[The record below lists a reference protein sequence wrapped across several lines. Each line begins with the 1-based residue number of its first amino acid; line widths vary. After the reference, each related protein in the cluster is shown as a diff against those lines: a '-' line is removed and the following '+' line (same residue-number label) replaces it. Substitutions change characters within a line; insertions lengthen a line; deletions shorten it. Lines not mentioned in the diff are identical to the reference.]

1 MKSVLVVD
9 NEPLILRFM
18 KELIEEKSHRALLAA
33 SGLEALELLE
43 SVTPDIVFV
52 DLVMPNIDGRR
63 LCRFIRRNERF
74 SRTKVVILSAI
85 ASEDSHEIKELGAH
99 LCMAKGPLPQMK
111 RYVEAVLD
119 DKIPWDSP
127 PQHILG
133 AEPLTSR
140 KIVEEL
146 ISTRKHLE
154 LILNHVS
161 EGIMEVNPEGRI
173 VFSNPAACKLI
184 GNCELELLGKK
195 AWEVMEGKDAARLR
209 ELVQRGLSRREAL
222 LEEGILEMGSRK
234 LKPSIVPLPGD
245 PAGAIIILSDVTTL
259 QRTNDLLSAILDG
272 APFAA
277 WMVDGSHNVVLWN
290 RAMEELTG
298 VTREEVMGRATDP
311 TIFYPEAPRPM
322 LVDLVLD
329 MDVEGIRRWYSQ
341 EDVSPHPSF
350 PEAFE
355 GKGDFLLGKKRR
367 SLRFVAARVRD
378 PEGNLMGAIET
389 LEDITEKEELEKQ
402 LQHAQK
408 MQAVGTLA
416 AGVAHEFNN
425 ILAAI
430 QGYAQL
436 MGFGMDEKDP
446 NREYLREIEGSCQR
460 AAGLIKKMLSFSRIE
475 RAEKLP
481 LKVNQVIEG
490 VAQMLRQTLPPDI
503 TISLRLGQGLPFV
516 LGEYSQ
522 LEQVILNLCLNS
534 RDAMPEGGNIIISTS
549 LKVIETPSATAGPW
563 AKPGRFVEI
572 TIEDDGLGMERE
584 ILPRIFEPFFTTK
597 EPGKGTGL
605 GLTIVYSVVKSHN
618 GYIWAESPGPS
629 GRGSIFTVLLP
640 ALEEEIE
647 EEPPFIDKDELPRG
661 KGERILVVDDEP
673 KLLEIAA
680 RMLSSFGYRV
690 EVAGDGREALALYE
704 KGLVVGDPFELVVLD
719 IAMPSMGGE
728 ECSRKI
734 LELNPRAKI
743 LISTG
748 QPEMETEPG
757 FPWAKGVLRKPFEL
771 GVLLKMVRMTLDQSQ
786 V

>member
-18 KELIEEKSHRALLAA
+18 KDLIEEKSYRALLAG
-33 SGLEALELLE
+33 SGLEALQLLE
-43 SVTPDIVFV
+43 RVTPDIVFV

-63 LCRFIRRNERF
+63 LCRFIKSNDRF
-74 SRTKVVILSAI
+74 SNTKVVILSAI
-85 ASEDSHEIKELGAH
+85 ASEDSDDIKELGAH
-99 LCMAKGPLPQMK
+99 LCIAKGPFPHMR

-119 DKIPWDSP
+119 DKVPWDSP
-127 PQHILG
+127 PQYILG
-133 AEPLTSR
+133 AEVITPR
-140 KIVEEL
+140 KIAQEL

-154 LILNHVS
+154 LVLNHVS
-161 EGIMEVNPEGRI
+161 EGIMEVSPDGNI
-173 VFSNPAACKLI
+173 VFSNSAACNLI
-184 GNCELELLGKK
+184 GTSELDLLGKK
-195 AWEVMEGKDAARLR
+195 VWEVVEGKDAVRLK
-209 ELVQRGLSRREAL
+209 ELIQRGLSRREAI

-245 PAGAIIILSDVTTL
+245 SEGAIIILCDVTSL
-259 QRTNDLLSAILDG
+259 QRTNDLLAAILDG

-277 WMVDGSHNVVLWN
+277 WMVDGSHKVVLWN
-290 RAMEELTG
+290 RAMEQLTG
-298 VTREEVMGRATDP
+298 VSRKAVMGRATDP
-311 TIFYPEAPRPM
+311 RIFYPEAPRPM

-329 MDVEGIRRWYSQ
+329 MDVEGIKRWYIQ
-341 EDVSPHPSF
+341 ENIAPHPSF

-355 GKGDFLLGKKRR
+355 GKGDFLLGKRRR

-378 PEGNLMGAIET
+378 SEGNLMGALET
-389 LEDITEKEELEKQ
+389 VEDITEKEELEKQ

-416 AGVAHEFNN
+416 AGMAHEFNN

-446 NREYLREIEGSCQR
+446 NLEYLREIEESCQR

-490 VAQMLRQTLPPDI
+490 VAQMLRQTLPPNI
-503 TISLRLGQGLPFV
+503 TISLRLAQGLPFV

-522 LEQVILNLCLNS
+522 LEQVVLNLCLNS
-534 RDAMPEGGNIIISTS
+534 RDAMPDGGNIVISTS
-549 LKVIETPSATAGPW
+549 LKVIETPSATPAPW
-563 AKPGRFVEI
+563 ARPGRFVEI
-572 TIEDDGLGMERE
+572 TIEDDGLGIERE

-618 GYIWAESPGPS
+618 GYVWAESPGSS
-629 GRGSIFTVLLP
+629 GRGSVFTVLLP
-640 ALEEEIE
+640 ALEEEID
-647 EEPPFIDKDELPRG
+647 EEPPFLDKEELPRG

-680 RMLSSFGYRV
+680 KMLSHFGYRV
-690 EVAGDGREALALYE
+690 EIAADGQEALALYK
-704 KGLVVGDPFELVVLD
+704 KGLYGGDPFKLVVLD

-728 ECSRKI
+728 ECSKRI
-734 LELNPRAKI
+734 LELNPQAKI

-748 QPEMETEPG
+748 QPEMEMEAR
-757 FPWAKGVLRKPFEL
+757 FQWAKGVLRKPFEL
-771 GVLLKMVRMTLDQSQ
+771 GAFLKIVRMALDRT
-786 V
+786 

>member
-1 MKSVLVVD
+1 MKTVLVVD
-9 NEPLILRFM
+9 NEPLILTFM
-18 KELIEEKSHRALLAA
+18 KELIEKKSHRPLLAG

-63 LCRFIRRNERF
+63 ICRLLRNSDRF
-74 SRTKVVILSAI
+74 SRTKIVILSAI
-85 ASEDSHEIKELGAH
+85 ASEDSDDIKELGAH
-99 LCMAKGPLPQMK
+99 LCIAKGPLPHMK
-111 RYVEAVLD
+111 TYVEAVLD
-119 DKIPWDSP
+119 DRIPWESP
-127 PQHILG
+127 PQYILG
-133 AEPLTSR
+133 AEAVTPR
-140 KIVEEL
+140 KIVQEL

-154 LILNHVS
+154 LVLNHVS
-161 EGIMEVNPEGRI
+161 EGIIEVNQEGSI
-173 VFSNPAACKLI
+173 VLSNPAACKLI
-184 GNCELELLGKK
+184 GTSELELLGKK
-195 AWEVMEGKDAARLR
+195 AWELMKGKGAAKLR
-209 ELVQRGLSRREAL
+209 EFIHGSLSQGEAF
-222 LEEGILEMGSRK
+222 LEEGVLEMGSRK

-245 PAGAIIILSDVTTL
+245 SEGAVIILSDVTSL
-259 QRTNDLLSAILDG
+259 QKTNDLLSAILDG
-272 APFAA
+272 APFGA
-277 WMVDGSHNVVLWN
+277 WMVDGSHKVVLWN
-290 RAMEELTG
+290 RAMEQLTG
-298 VTREEVMGRATDP
+298 VSRKAVMGRATDP

-329 MDVEGIRRWYSQ
+329 MDVEGIKKWYSQ
-341 EDVSPHPSF
+341 ENISPHPSF

-355 GKGDFLLGKKRR
+355 GKGDFLLGNKKR

-389 LEDITEKEELEKQ
+389 VEDVTEKEELEKQ

-416 AGVAHEFNN
+416 AGMAHEFNN

-446 NREYLREIEGSCQR
+446 NLEYVREIEESCQR
-460 AAGLIKKMLSFSRIE
+460 AAGLIKKILSFSRIE

-490 VAQMLRQTLPPDI
+490 VAQILRQTLPPNI
-503 TISLRLGQGLPFV
+503 NISLRLGQGLPFV

-522 LEQVILNLCLNS
+522 LEQVVLNLCLNS
-534 RDAMPEGGNIIISTS
+534 RDAMSGGGNIIISTS
-549 LKVIETPSATAGPW
+549 LKVIETPSATPGPW

-572 TIEDDGLGMERE
+572 TVEDDGLGMETE

-605 GLTIVYSVVKSHN
+605 GLTIAYSMVKSHN

-647 EEPPFIDKDELPRG
+647 EEPPVIGKGELPRG

-680 RMLSSFGYRV
+680 KMLSSFGYRV
-690 EVAGDGREALALYE
+690 DVAGDGRHALALYQR
-704 KGLVVGDPFELVVLD
+704 GLDSGDPFELVVLD

-728 ECSRKI
+728 ECSKRI
-734 LELNPRAKI
+734 LELDPRAKI

-748 QPEMETEPG
+748 QPEMEMEAEYQ
-757 FPWAKGVLRKPFEL
+757 WAKGVLRKPFEL
-771 GVLLKMVRMTLDQSQ
+771 GALLKIVRMTLDQP
-786 V
+786 